1 MKRINLFWVSVI
13 SIVIMLIAYLLVSM
27 TDPSIPDQETAPAQN
42 TVTPAPTE
50 TPKPSTLTEYQ
61 SCLDRAK
68 DSRAPQ
74 EFIDEDI
81 RECERL
87 YRP

>member
-1 MKRINLFWVSVI
+1 MKKITLFWIAAVSFA
-13 SIVIMLIAYLLVSM
+13 IVLGAYFLISM
-27 TDPSIPDQETAPAQN
+27 TDPSIPNQNTAPAQN
-42 TVTPAPTE
+42 TVTPTPSQ
-50 TPKPSTLTEYQ
+50 TPKPSTLSEYEA
-61 SCLDRAK
+61 CLQRAK

-74 EFIDEDI
+74 EFIDENI